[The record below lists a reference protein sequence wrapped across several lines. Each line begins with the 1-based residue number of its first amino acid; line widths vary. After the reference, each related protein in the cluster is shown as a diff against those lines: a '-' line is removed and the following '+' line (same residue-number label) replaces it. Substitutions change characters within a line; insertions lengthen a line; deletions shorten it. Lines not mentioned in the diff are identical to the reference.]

1 MGICCMGVLP
11 QGRSV
16 IARFVLG
23 EDGMTERACPFPARA
38 KRQRERV
45 TGGRPIVAPT
55 MLLFVESARN
65 WRAAYMPPLRIPVC
79 CIDEEHEGGTP
90 AVGTFPAPTK
100 ASPTEGKYQ
109 QESRNP
115 LFGFRRP

>member
-38 KRQRERV
+38 KRQRERE
-45 TGGRPIVAPT
+45 TGRATKGRPYDAIVCGISEELAGGIYAAPT
-55 MLLFVESARN
+55 NPCLL
-65 WRAAYMPPLRIPVC
+65 Y
-79 CIDEEHEGGTP
+79 
-90 AVGTFPAPTK
+90 
-100 ASPTEGKYQ
+100 
-109 QESRNP
+109 
-115 LFGFRRP
+115 